1 MPEHLGSLAQ
11 SPSPKLG
18 HHWFS
23 ESDTPTV
30 PAAQATC
37 QAHSS
42 PGPLLTAILPRGY
55 SCAHFVDEK
64 IEVLGDKVTGP
75 NTYHELKSVAEDPSS
90 HSSWVQAEPRIRW
103 LVGIYYVAGTVSGTL
118 PGTS

>member
-1 MPEHLGSLAQ
+1 M
-11 SPSPKLG
+11 
-18 HHWFS
+18 
-23 ESDTPTV
+23 

-42 PGPLLTAILPRGY
+42 PGPLIIAILPCGY

-75 NTYHELKSVAEDPSS
+75 NRYRELKSVAEDPSS

-103 LVGIYYVAGTVSGTL
+103 LVGIYYVSRTVPGTL